1 MTLLQRRW
9 WCSGLKGAVPGRLAE
24 QLEAIQQLHSP
35 FFSDS
40 GDVEEGGTGGDSW
53 KADGMRKKKSCT

>member
-1 MTLLQRRW
+1 MQR
-9 WCSGLKGAVPGRLAE
+9 
-24 QLEAIQQLHSP
+24 AIQQLHSP

-53 KADGMRKKKSCT
+53 KADGMRKKKILHVTVNKNHHKHTECLGSLLG

>member
-1 MTLLQRRW
+1 MAEVLSVTLLQRRW

-40 GDVEEGGTGGDSW
+40 GTWRREEQVETAGKLTG
-53 KADGMRKKKSCT
+53 